1 MKLAAQPNGYG
12 RFPQEFVPRLAV
24 SWLSL
29 VLWLSPQFTQKG
41 SIFVCVWAASVPKRS
56 DQSGESERVGPA
68 VTWVSKPDLEAT
80 GEGGGATLRRP
91 KLPFGSPSILVESEA
106 GTSRR
111 IGGSFREDEGRK
123 ISKGSVFGSLRL
135 GRSARFTDPGPRA
148 MEPRDPSP
156 SGSILKSGGEPRD
169 PSPSGSILKS
179 GGAPGNSARFKHVTI
194 NIPDPAGD
202 DPVAPE
208 REEPRRDTDPAR
220 SGSFSQKLKLTL
232 SGLARAKLLRKG
244 GEQEESTTDGPE
256 KQAIPPA
263 ARSEEGE
270 GSRSWAR
277 RRSFE
282 IYSGGLGRSNSM
294 RRDVELGSLKEV
306 PEKHPLLDKEK
317 EGSSRGG
324 GEARPKALAA
334 STSLPLPGEE
344 LEQRI
349 YFRVEDTGPGVAPS
363 VQNRLFRP
371 FQQADSSTSRKFG
384 GTGIGLVIRYVLLSG
399 GWWTSGKRG
408 NAESRY

>member
-1 MKLAAQPNGYG
+1 MAQP
-12 RFPQEFVPRLAV
+12 RPLALY
-24 SWLSL
+24 S
-29 VLWLSPQFTQKG
+29 QFTQKG
-41 SIFVCVWAASVPKRS
+41 SIFVGVWAASVPKRS
-56 DQSGESERVGPA
+56 DQSRESERVGPA
-68 VTWVSKPDLEAT
+68 VTWVSKSDLEAT
-80 GEGGGATLRRP
+80 GEGRGATLRRP

-106 GTSRR
+106 GTSRQ
-111 IGGSFREDEGRK
+111 IGGSSREDEGRK
-123 ISKGSVFGSLRL
+123 ISKGSVFGSVRL
-135 GRSARFTDPGPRA
+135 GRSARFTEPRA
-148 MEPRDPSP
+148 T
-156 SGSILKSGGEPRD
+156 EPRD

-208 REEPRRDTDPAR
+208 REEPRRDMDAAR

-244 GEQEESTTDGPE
+244 GEQEEGMTDGPE
-256 KQAIPPA
+256 KQAAPA
-263 ARSEEGE
+263 ARAEEGE

-294 RRDVELGSLKEV
+294 RRDVELGALKEV
-306 PEKHPLLDKEK
+306 PEKHPLLDEEK
-317 EGSSRGG
+317 EGRLREE
-324 GEARPKALAA
+324 GEAGPKALAA

-349 YFRVEDTGPGVAPS
+349 FFRVEDTGPGVAPS

-399 GWWTSGKRG
+399 GW
-408 NAESRY
+408 